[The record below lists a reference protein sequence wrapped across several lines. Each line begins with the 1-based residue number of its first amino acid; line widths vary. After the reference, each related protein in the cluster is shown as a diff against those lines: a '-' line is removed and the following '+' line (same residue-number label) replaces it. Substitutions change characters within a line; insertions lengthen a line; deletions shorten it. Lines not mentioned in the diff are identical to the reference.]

1 MKKKKIIWLI
11 TLILSLV
18 VILSAATAV
27 TASSVKTWKVFMT
40 CGPEAGWNEANLPE
54 FLKGA
59 EEATG
64 GKLKF
69 EIFFAGEHPYKMGEI
84 LKAVKDGVTEVGEI
98 GCGYVANIEP
108 RAAVIELPM
117 LFPNANFQLYKEIL
131 DDLRSE
137 YFPPIWDKWN
147 AVELVPQAW
156 AAQQFFH
163 RSTFLENWDSFKGQ
177 RIRSWSTPVGDLIK
191 LLGATPVNVAFD
203 EVYTGLQT
211 GLFDGLMTDIGPAYR
226 TRLLEPAKY
235 VSYISSQWCF
245 RPLLVNKNALEE
257 LPLDVRDALMGYM
270 QENAE
275 WWYLGM
281 QRENSQA
288 IEDAIMYDQAKIH
301 PVPMKFWS
309 EIRDKS
315 YEGIWKPWIER
326 MGPQGEE
333 AFNNIAKIIIEKGYT
348 VPGYKIK

>member
-40 CGPEAGWNEANLPE
+40 CAPQAGWTEINLPK

-69 EIFFAGEHPYKMGEI
+69 EIFFSGEHPYKMGEI

-117 LFPNANFQLYKEIL
+117 LFPNADFQLYKEIL
-131 DDLRSE
+131 DDLRRE
-137 YFPPIWDKWN
+137 YFPSIWDKWN

-163 RSTFLENWDSFKGQ
+163 RSKFLENWDSFKGD

-191 LLGATPVNVAFD
+191 LVGATPVNVAFD

-211 GLFDGLMTDIGPAYR
+211 GLFDGLMTDIGPAYE

-257 LPLDVRDALMGYM
+257 LPSDVRDALMGYM
-270 QENAE
+270 HANAE

-281 QRENSQA
+281 ARANSQA
-288 IEDAIMYDQAKIH
+288 IEDAIMYDQAKVH
-301 PVPMKFWS
+301 PVPITFWN
-309 EIRDKS
+309 EIRDRS
-315 YEGIWKPWIER
+315 YEAIWKPWIER

-333 AFNNIAKIIIEKGYT
+333 AFNNIAKIIIERGYT